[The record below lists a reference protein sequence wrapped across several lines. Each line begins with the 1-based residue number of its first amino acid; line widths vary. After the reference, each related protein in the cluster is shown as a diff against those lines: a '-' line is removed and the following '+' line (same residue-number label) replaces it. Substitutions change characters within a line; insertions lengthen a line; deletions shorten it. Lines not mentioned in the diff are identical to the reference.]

1 MTFNETAVIVLG
13 LFGGYWVIDALLNKS
28 STCKNNNH
36 TNSQTDV
43 IKSSA
48 DRHDG
53 DYEEYIA
60 NNWHSILGITKD
72 ADMEQISAAYQQ
84 LLAEC
89 HSDKV
94 AHMDEEFRE
103 LAAFKL
109 KKIKDAH
116 DFGMSRAR

>member
-28 STCKNNNH
+28 AKSDNH
-36 TNSQTDV
+36 TNSQPDV

-48 DRHDG
+48 DKHDG

-72 ADMEQISAAYQQ
+72 AGMEQISAAYHQ

-94 AHMDEEFRE
+94 AHMGEEFRE

-116 DFGMSRAR
+116 DFGMSRVR